1 MNPHRFVLTLPGDLP
16 VQLRVA
22 LAREYLGALVRTDEL
37 LLAYKL
43 VPPLYETRVRYRQE
57 PEDSEAEEFADALT
71 CLRRGWGDC
80 DDLAAW
86 RCADLIRSGV
96 SASLAFKAHA
106 RERGE
111 RRVVHCIVR
120 LPDGSLEDPSRRM
133 FEKERRER

>member
-1 MNPHRFVLTLPGDLP
+1 MTPHRFVLTLPGDLP

-37 LLAYKL
+37 LLAYKM
-43 VPPLYETRVRYRQE
+43 VPPLYQSRVRYRQE
-57 PEDSEAEEFADALT
+57 PEGQGHEEFADALT
-71 CLRRGWGDC
+71 CFRRGWGDC

-96 SASLAFKAHA
+96 PATLAFRAHA
-106 RERGE
+106 VARGE

-120 LPDGSLEDPSRRM
+120 LPSGDLEDPSKRM
-133 FEKERRER
+133 LEKERQER